1 MGFWQYFSLWLTNG
15 RTTTTTDLTHSNQ
28 VFLYDLFLSIFKDFL
43 HIHTV
48 AVPVQLYVRS
58 ADLC

>member
-1 MGFWQYFSLWLTNG
+1 MEEQQQQQQQIWLIRINFFCTIYFC
-15 RTTTTTDLTHSNQ
+15 H
-28 VFLYDLFLSIFKDFL
+28 IFKDFL